1 MPEYLAPG
9 VYVEEVPSAV
19 KPIAG
24 VSTSTAGFIAVV
36 PDSVQLPGPI
46 KGSGS
51 PPKFASVAVTPA
63 AANEVK
69 LVTSWSDFV
78 KYFGDVIGG
87 EQPATATAVDTVTID
102 DGYRRLAQAV
112 YGFFNNGGTR
122 CFVGRIAAEA
132 EPSKAPKAPQPIDE
146 IAIVAMPGDRESTRL
161 ESRHR
166 QKSYAVFF

>member
-24 VSTSTAGFIAVV
+24 VSTSTAGFIGVV

-63 AANEVK
+63 AANDVK

-78 KYFGDVIGG
+78 KYFGDLIGG
-87 EQPATATAVDTVTID
+87 GQPRPPTARHTGGVH
-102 DGYRRLAQAV
+102 RRE
-112 YGFFNNGGTR
+112 R
-122 CFVGRIAAEA
+122 
-132 EPSKAPKAPQPIDE
+132 
-146 IAIVAMPGDRESTRL
+146 
-161 ESRHR
+161 
-166 QKSYAVFF
+166 

>member
-24 VSTSTAGFIAVV
+24 VSPSTAGFIAVV

-102 DGYRRLAQAV
+102 DGYRRLAQTV
-112 YGFFNNGGTR
+112 YGFFHKGGTPF
-122 CFVGRIAAEA
+122 FVVRPPPPADPRQGPE
-132 EPSKAPKAPQPIDE
+132 APQPIYE
-146 IAIVAMPGDRESTRL
+146 TP
-161 ESRHR
+161 
-166 QKSYAVFF
+166 

>member
-9 VYVEEVPSAV
+9 VYVEGVPSAV

-24 VSTSTAGFIAVV
+24 VSTSTAGFIGVV

-78 KYFGDVIGG
+78 KYFGDLIGG
-87 EQPATATAVDTVTID
+87 EQPGTATAVDTVAIN
-102 DGYRRLAQAV
+102 DGYRHPAQAGYRV
-112 YGFFNNGGTR
+112 FHKRG
-122 CFVGRIAAEA
+122 
-132 EPSKAPKAPQPIDE
+132 AP
-146 IAIVAMPGDRESTRL
+146 RL
-161 ESRHR
+161 RR
-166 QKSYAVFF
+166 

>member
-63 AANEVK
+63 AAHEVK

-78 KYFGDVIGG
+78 KDFGDVIGG
-87 EQPATATAVDTVTID
+87 GETRTAAADRTVSID
-102 DGYRRLAQAV
+102 GRLPRHVRA
-112 YGFFNNGGTR
+112 
-122 CFVGRIAAEA
+122 GRDLLH
-132 EPSKAPKAPQPIDE
+132 EPDDA
-146 IAIVAMPGDRESTRL
+146 
-161 ESRHR
+161 
-166 QKSYAVFF
+166 F

>member
-9 VYVEEVPSAV
+9 VYVEGVPSAV

-24 VSTSTAGFIAVV
+24 VSTSTAGFIGVV

-87 EQPATATAVDTVTID
+87 GEPAPPTPRGTRAID
-102 DGYRRLAQAV
+102 DGHPPPGANGHRLLHKQRHPAPVRGVAAPAGRR
-112 YGFFNNGGTR
+112 
-122 CFVGRIAAEA
+122 
-132 EPSKAPKAPQPIDE
+132 
-146 IAIVAMPGDRESTRL
+146 
-161 ESRHR
+161 
-166 QKSYAVFF
+166 

>member
-24 VSTSTAGFIAVV
+24 VSPSTAGFIAVV

-102 DGYRRLAQAV
+102 DGYRRLAQAG
-112 YGFFNNGGTR
+112 YGFFNNRGTPFFVLRLPPPGG
-122 CFVGRIAAEA
+122 
-132 EPSKAPKAPQPIDE
+132 PSKAPQAPP
-146 IAIVAMPGDRESTRL
+146 AP
-161 ESRHR
+161 
-166 QKSYAVFF
+166 

>member
-24 VSTSTAGFIAVV
+24 VSPSTAGFIAVV

-102 DGYRRLAQAV
+102 DGYRRLAQAG
-112 YGFFNNGGTR
+112 YGLFNKGGPP
-122 CFVGRIAAEA
+122 CFLVGL
-132 EPSKAPKAPQPIDE
+132 PP
-146 IAIVAMPGDRESTRL
+146 PGDPGKGPQGPPPLVQSAGL
-161 ESRHR
+161 
-166 QKSYAVFF
+166 AV

>member
-78 KYFGDVIGG
+78 KYFGDLIGG
-87 EQPATATAVDTVTID
+87 GLPGTAFAVQTAGEHDGVPDGPPGVHQVLYHID
-102 DGYRRLAQAV
+102 DRPRDHRG
-112 YGFFNNGGTR
+112 
-122 CFVGRIAAEA
+122 AA
-132 EPSKAPKAPQPIDE
+132 PTE
-146 IAIVAMPGDRESTRL
+146 I
-161 ESRHR
+161 H
-166 QKSYAVFF
+166 

>member
-24 VSTSTAGFIAVV
+24 VSTSTAGFIGVV

-63 AANEVK
+63 AANEVRSEEHTSELQSRLHLVCRLLLEKKKTSSPK
-69 LVTSWSDFV
+69 L
-78 KYFGDVIGG
+78 
-87 EQPATATAVDTVTID
+87 P
-102 DGYRRLAQAV
+102 
-112 YGFFNNGGTR
+112 
-122 CFVGRIAAEA
+122 
-132 EPSKAPKAPQPIDE
+132 
-146 IAIVAMPGDRESTRL
+146 
-161 ESRHR
+161 
-166 QKSYAVFF
+166 

>member
-87 EQPATATAVDTVTID
+87 GQPAPATAVDTVTID
-102 DGYRRLAQAV
+102 DGYRRRGQAGYRLFKNRGPPRVCVRLAPR
-112 YGFFNNGGTR
+112 G
-122 CFVGRIAAEA
+122 
-132 EPSKAPKAPQPIDE
+132 EPGNAPQAP
-146 IAIVAMPGDRESTRL
+146 
-161 ESRHR
+161 
-166 QKSYAVFF
+166 Q

>member
-24 VSTSTAGFIAVV
+24 VSTSTAGFIGVV

-78 KYFGDVIGG
+78 KYFGDLIGG
-87 EQPATATAVDTVTID
+87 GQPGTAAAGDTVAIN
-102 DGYRRLAQAV
+102 DGYRQLSHAV
-112 YGFFNNGGTR
+112 YGLFHNGGTPR
-122 CFVGRIAAEA
+122 LSVRI
-132 EPSKAPKAPQPIDE
+132 PAPADLSQAPHHRRPHHPI
-146 IAIVAMPGDRESTRL
+146 T
-161 ESRHR
+161 
-166 QKSYAVFF
+166 

>member
-78 KYFGDVIGG
+78 KYFGDLIGG
-87 EQPATATAVDTVTID
+87 GQPGTPTPVRSEEHTSEIQSRLQLVFPLFLLKKKKKNTI
-102 DGYRRLAQAV
+102 RV
-112 YGFFNNGGTR
+112 
-122 CFVGRIAAEA
+122 
-132 EPSKAPKAPQPIDE
+132 
-146 IAIVAMPGDRESTRL
+146 
-161 ESRHR
+161 
-166 QKSYAVFF
+166 

>member
-69 LVTSWSDFV
+69 LVTSWADFV

-87 EQPATATAVDTVTID
+87 GQAAPPAPAHNARND
-102 DGYRRLAQAV
+102 
-112 YGFFNNGGTR
+112 
-122 CFVGRIAAEA
+122 
-132 EPSKAPKAPQPIDE
+132 S
-146 IAIVAMPGDRESTRL
+146 S
-161 ESRHR
+161 H
-166 QKSYAVFF
+166 